1 MADLES
7 RVNTLERQQTAFEVK
22 FEMYMQRMDAQME
35 RMEQRMDR
43 VDQRMDKFE
52 DKHDEDMREIRAE
65 LKAIGRH
72 VQNLT
77 LTAMAAIGAMGV
89 SVVAFVWTILATR

>member
-52 DKHDEDMREIRAE
+52 DKHDEDMREINRK
-65 LKAIGRH
+65 LDAIGH
-72 VQNLT
+72 HTQNLAVA
-77 LTAMAAIGAMGV
+77 AMAGIGAMGIA
-89 SVVAFVWTILATR
+89 VVGFIWSLATR